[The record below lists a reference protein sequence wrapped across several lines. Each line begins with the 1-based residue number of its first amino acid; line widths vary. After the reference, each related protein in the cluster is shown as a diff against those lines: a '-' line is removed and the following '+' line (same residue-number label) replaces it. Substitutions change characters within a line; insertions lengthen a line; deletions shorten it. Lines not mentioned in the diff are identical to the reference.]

1 MRRSFWL
8 KMGVGVLLLVGVP
21 WLFLKTIQNTIAEP
35 YSIGAATVT
44 EWTLHVQEMGQPIPA
59 LITLVP
65 SSSLVPQLFQQVFHR
80 TMQSLMTPSQP
91 GMPIV
96 LQGEFLAGLQDVF
109 LPNEILAIAR
119 TVGLE
124 QAQFNPVCM
133 AVRREPSG
141 GRTRQLFFVVF
152 ETPAFNEFRQEL
164 AKLYKERG
172 GVLPFDPAAL
182 ELVLPVAS
190 SDADFAAWWPLEVD
204 RVVDC
209 RAPIT

>member
-1 MRRSFWL
+1 MRRNFWL
-8 KMGVGVLLLVGVP
+8 KIGVGVLLLVGVP
-21 WLFLKTIQNTIAEP
+21 WLFLKTVQNTIAEP
-35 YSIGAATVT
+35 YSIGVATVT
-44 EWTLHVQEMGQPIPA
+44 EWTLHVQETGQPTPA
-59 LITLVP
+59 LISLVP
-65 SSSLVPQLFQQVFHR
+65 SSSLVSQLFQQVFHR
-80 TMQSLMTPSQP
+80 TMESLMTPSEP
-91 GMPIV
+91 GMPVV
-96 LQGEFLAGLQDVF
+96 LQEEFLAGLQDVF

-172 GVLPFDPAAL
+172 GVLLFDPAAL

-190 SDADFAAWWPLEVD
+190 SDADFAGWWPLEVD